1 MDVASHGAP
10 EAASRG
16 APKAASI
23 GAVRSPAGGND
34 YIPRRLTFVIRAEID
49 RSRRPTPFAHAL
61 PLTTLM
67 PQYKVVR
74 MSMAAP
80 ERYGP
85 YPSDDFDAEVT
96 RLLNEGWELHGPLNI
111 SYDDRMNSILAQA
124 LLKR

>member
-1 MDVASHGAP
+1 
-10 EAASRG
+10 
-16 APKAASI
+16 
-23 GAVRSPAGGND
+23 
-34 YIPRRLTFVIRAEID
+34 
-49 RSRRPTPFAHAL
+49 
-61 PLTTLM
+61 M

-96 RLLNEGWELHGPLNI
+96 RLLNEGWELRGPLDI
-111 SYDDRMNSILAQA
+111 RYTDHGSSTYAQA